1 MIRSC
6 NHSIH
11 FLNPDKRKSYDSF
24 LNEYRKISS
33 IIGNSIWNDGYKNF
47 NVSSDNLDLPKYLD
61 YNDFKLDTWLS
72 ARTLS
77 SIVTQLSGLIRGA
90 VKVRKGK
97 LFMLN
102 KLKEENKPF
111 ENLLNILD
119 KTPLTIPDFIRI
131 NPELSSKNID
141 FQNGNHFDLFVAVKC
156 IGINKIT
163 IPIKKHRLDIK
174 WQKRGKLLGS
184 VCLTDKNVTFR
195 YDVEPEDNQ
204 GTKVVGGDQGKT
216 DVLNLSDKQ
225 VTQKVDNH
233 NHSLDSILDKLSKRK
248 KGTKAFKRT
257 ARQRRN
263 FINWTINQL
272 NFSDI
277 KELKLENIFN
287 ITYKKNVSR
296 KMSHWTNTIIRDK
309 VMRKCEETKVLFT
322 QVDSTYNSQQCPEC
336 YLVRKS
342 NRNGKLFKCKGCGYE
357 ADADQNGAYNV
368 EHRSEFPDLGYGFRN
383 KRLNLGKGFYWK
395 PSGVFTFKGEELKVP
410 HTNTKE

>member
-24 LNEYRKISS
+24 LNEYRRISS
-33 IIGNSIWNDGYKNF
+33 IIGNSIWNNGYKTF
-47 NVSSDNLDLPKYLD
+47 NTSSDNLNLPKYLD

-77 SIVTQLSGLIRGA
+77 SIVTQLSGIIRGA

-97 LFMLN
+97 LFILN
-102 KLKEENKPF
+102 KLKEEHKPY
-111 ENLLNILD
+111 ENLLNVLD

-174 WQKRGKLLGS
+174 WQKRGKLLGP

-225 VTQKVDNH
+225 VTQKVDIH

-257 ARQRRN
+257 ARQRKN
-263 FINWTINQL
+263 FINWSINQL

-277 KELKLENIFN
+277 KELKLEEIIN
-287 ITYKKNVSR
+287 ITYKKNVGS

-309 VMRKCEETKVLFT
+309 VMRKC
-322 QVDSTYNSQQCPEC
+322 
-336 YLVRKS
+336 
-342 NRNGKLFKCKGCGYE
+342 
-357 ADADQNGAYNV
+357 
-368 EHRSEFPDLGYGFRN
+368 
-383 KRLNLGKGFYWK
+383 
-395 PSGVFTFKGEELKVP
+395 
-410 HTNTKE
+410 